1 MTVSVLSISARGENE
16 IAVTFEISQGELSD
30 RESFLLS
37 AKAYADLGISLGE
50 CDTECYDRVAEA
62 AELYRVVKKGLS
74 LLSFSRCSKKALV
87 RKLVLKGFSK
97 ESAARAADELLLEGY
112 IDEYADALRE
122 AEIGVSKLWGENR
135 IRASLY
141 EKGYPDEAISAAM
154 YSLEDNGVDFSE
166 ICAERLERT
175 ADSIPDA
182 PKEKQKLVASLMRYG
197 FSTSQIRDAFREF
210 SDKTKKAES

>member
-1 MTVSVLSISARGENE
+1 MTVSVLSISARGEDE
-16 IAVTFEISQGELSD
+16 IAVTFEISQEEMSD

-62 AELYRVVKKGLS
+62 AEIYRAVKKGLS

-97 ESAARAADELLLEGY
+97 ERATHAADELLQGGY

-122 AEIGVSKLWGENR
+122 AELGVSKLWGENR

-141 EKGYPDEAISAAM
+141 EKGYPEEAISAAM

-166 ICAERLERT
+166 ICAQRLERT
-175 ADSIPDA
+175 TAAIPDD

-197 FSTSQIRDAFREF
+197 FSISQIRDAFREIF
-210 SDKTKKAES
+210 D

>member
-1 MTVSVLSISARGENE
+1 MTVSVLSISARGADE
-16 IAVTFEISQGELSD
+16 IAVTFGISQGEMSD

-62 AELYRVVKKGLS
+62 AEIYRAVKKGLS

-87 RKLVLKGFSK
+87 RKLVSKGFLK
-97 ESAARAADELLLEGY
+97 ERATHAADELLQGGY

-122 AEIGVSKLWGENR
+122 AELGVSKLWGENR

-141 EKGYPDEAISAAM
+141 EKGYPEEAISAAM

-166 ICAERLERT
+166 ICAQRLERT
-175 ADSIPDA
+175 TAAIPDD

-197 FSTSQIRDAFREF
+197 FSTSQIRDAFREIF
-210 SDKTKKAES
+210 D

>member
-1 MTVSVLSISARGENE
+1 MTVSVLSISARGEDE
-16 IAVTFEISQGELSD
+16 IAVTFEISQEEMSD

-62 AELYRVVKKGLS
+62 AEIYRAVKKGLS

-87 RKLVLKGFSK
+87 RKLISKGFSR
-97 ESAARAADELLLEGY
+97 ERATRAADELLQEGY

-122 AEIGVSKLWGENR
+122 AELGVSKLWGENR

-141 EKGYPDEAISAAM
+141 EKGYPEEAISAAM

-166 ICAERLERT
+166 ICAQRLERT
-175 ADSIPDA
+175 TVAIPDD

-197 FSTSQIRDAFREF
+197 FSTSQIRDAFREIF
-210 SDKTKKAES
+210 D